1 MSFLISFPMLVLKG
15 FLTLL
20 ALWLLARA
28 VSPLQVLVT
37 LLRADF
43 LLLLLAIPLAWA
55 FTALKAVKWGL
66 LIRTS
71 SLPVGIG
78 VAFRSYLIGMAV
90 GLFTPGRV
98 GEVARIAYLPPERRL
113 ALGSL
118 VAFDKSMDAWAVT
131 ALALPGVNA
140 LFGLRLA
147 FLVAFGLLIWGFLI
161 LNPGWTAGILR
172 RKGLTLRLLPWSSQI
187 DQRALFLAFAL
198 TVGAFGAIA
207 AEAGLLAQAFDPAG
221 ARPAVLVLP
230 AILIANS
237 LPITFGSL
245 GVREG
250 VAIFLMGK
258 LGVTPAAAV
267 LMAFTLFVFNTFFPA
282 VLGFLVA
289 ASGPPRKEN
298 ADVASP
304 S

>member
-118 VAFDKSMDAWAVT
+118 VGDIERLPVQDASADVLLSNCVINLAPDKGAVFREAF
-131 ALALPGVNA
+131 
-140 LFGLRLA
+140 
-147 FLVAFGLLIWGFLI
+147 
-161 LNPGWTAGILR
+161 
-172 RKGLTLRLLPWSSQI
+172 
-187 DQRALFLAFAL
+187 RALKP
-198 TVGAFGAIA
+198 GGRI
-207 AEAGLLAQAFDPAG
+207 
-221 ARPAVLVLP
+221 
-230 AILIANS
+230 I
-237 LPITFGSL
+237 
-245 GVREG
+245 
-250 VAIFLMGK
+250 VADIVVQG
-258 LGVTPAAAV
+258 
-267 LMAFTLFVFNTFFPA
+267 
-282 VLGFLVA
+282 
-289 ASGPPRKEN
+289 
-298 ADVASP
+298 
-304 S
+304 